1 MNDAKSGDTSPQLKE
16 ESQSQSTSD
25 RSLENHSSEGS
36 KINQISGS
44 QNAENE
50 QSTRIANVC
59 RKPSGNAMGAAVW
72 LSVSDL
78 NKIGVNVEEAEG
90 LKIRIKEGEL
100 RLVPAVSAES

>member
-1 MNDAKSGDTSPQLKE
+1 
-16 ESQSQSTSD
+16 
-25 RSLENHSSEGS
+25 
-36 KINQISGS
+36 
-44 QNAENE
+44 
-50 QSTRIANVC
+50 
-59 RKPSGNAMGAAVW
+59 MGAAVW